1 VKIGDFIQVTRLAGS
16 RGFPFQ
22 LSACA
27 YKNYSTVGIGGEQVE
42 AYSVAANPSG
52 GKSNQGVQCMGDIQT
67 DADGVPLDTTGE
79 SSLRGTALGGSERKK
94 SVAHTVADRTR
105 NTDATLR
112 LDGEEDTLYEDGL
125 ELEDDSVPLT
135 GKDGRDDSQ

>member
-1 VKIGDFIQVTRLAGS
+1 
-16 RGFPFQ
+16 
-22 LSACA
+22 
-27 YKNYSTVGIGGEQVE
+27 
-42 AYSVAANPSG
+42 
-52 GKSNQGVQCMGDIQT
+52 MGNTSSDE
-67 DADGVPLDTTGE
+67 DDVPIDKTGE
-79 SSLRGTALGGSERKK
+79 STLRGSALDGAEQKK
-94 SVAHTVADRTR
+94 SVAHTAFEKTR